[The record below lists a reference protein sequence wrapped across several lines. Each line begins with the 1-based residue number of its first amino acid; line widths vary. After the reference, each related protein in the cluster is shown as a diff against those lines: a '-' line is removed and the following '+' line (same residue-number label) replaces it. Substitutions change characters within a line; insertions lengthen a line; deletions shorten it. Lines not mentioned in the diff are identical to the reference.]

1 MKRFILILMLSLIPV
16 FCYSQDKKEANKEDV
31 TVVINISKI
40 SNTLG
45 KIVKFVANEAKQFKD
60 EAVENM
66 PDEQKENLKKAKEN
80 IKYEL
85 KYNHDAIHAGWAQGW
100 RGEDYTPPYKH
111 K

>member
-16 FCYSQDKKEANKEDV
+16 FCYSQDKKETNKEDV
-31 TVVINISKI
+31 TVVINVSKI

-45 KIVKFVANEAKQFKD
+45 KIVKFVTDEAKQFKD

-66 PDEQKENLKKAKEN
+66 PVEQKENLKKAKEN

-85 KYNHDAIHAGWAQGW
+85 KYTHDAIHAGWAQGW

>member
-16 FCYSQDKKEANKEDV
+16 FCYSQDKKETNKEDV
-31 TVVINISKI
+31 TVVINVSKI

-45 KIVKFVANEAKQFKD
+45 KIVKFVTDEAKQFKD

-66 PDEQKENLKKAKEN
+66 PAEQKENLKKAKEN

-85 KYNHDAIHAGWAQGW
+85 KYTHDAIHAGWAQGW